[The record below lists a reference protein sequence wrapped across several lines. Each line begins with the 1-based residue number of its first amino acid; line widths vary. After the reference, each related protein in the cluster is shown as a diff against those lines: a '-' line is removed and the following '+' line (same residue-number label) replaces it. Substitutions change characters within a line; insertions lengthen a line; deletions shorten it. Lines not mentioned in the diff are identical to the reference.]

1 MLRPSFLVALAS
13 LLAAGPALAQTA
25 APAPGSE
32 SAIPEKQGAPL
43 NGGEKSG
50 NLSSKLSE
58 TGGVIHPK
66 TDVDPGMHVPA
77 PDPHPN
83 STPVIP
89 PSATG
94 GNSAK

>member
-1 MLRPSFLVALAS
+1 MKLGFTCALPLF
-13 LLAAGPALAQTA
+13 LLAAPAFAQ
-25 APAPGSE
+25 GSGHE
-32 SAIPEKQGAPL
+32 TTRTVPSTVDQS
-43 NGGEKSG
+43 NGKS
-50 NLSSKLSE
+50 LSRQLSE
-58 TGGVIHPK
+58 TGGVITPK
-66 TDVDPGMHVPA
+66 HDVDPGMAAPA